1 MATGMEESLRSRK
14 CQECRS
20 FLWVFQLRVSAIRPV
35 GAIFLPFRQTNLGD
49 VRMGLLNAAYMKLLE
64 VIRALQ
70 AADEEF
76 LEGDAGD

>member
-1 MATGMEESLRSRK
+1 
-14 CQECRS
+14 
-20 FLWVFQLRVSAIRPV
+20 
-35 GAIFLPFRQTNLGD
+35 
-49 VRMGLLNAAYMKLLE
+49 MGLLNAAYAKLVE